1 MKPLRRILLIGH
13 YPLDRLDRAPK
24 VRIFH
29 MARALAREGCLTVI
43 SGSRRERTRW
53 LRDRLRE
60 GLLDRVDLVYIE
72 SASSTATLTDL
83 WVLWRLARRRTPV
96 GIFVRDAY
104 QRFPRLYPQTGWKRH
119 VMKYLYDLTLWGYR
133 RWATV
138 LFFPTAGLARVVGGR
153 MTALLPPGAFP
164 AFPPP
169 GWIRNTAQ
177 VIYVGAGGPHD
188 GVSLLL
194 EAMVGVRREM
204 PGASLVLVMR
214 PEEWPRE
221 PWPDWV
227 HVVSASG
234 DELSPYLWSA
244 TVAVIPRPHTA
255 YNEIAFPVKLMDYLA
270 HGLPVVV
277 TEPGEAAEWVKTQQ
291 VGEAVSATP
300 EALADGLVR
309 VMARKNWEP
318 RVRTVVME
326 NTWEHRAA
334 KVTALLSPMP
344 AGTREA
350 HLGR

>member
-43 SGSRRERTRW
+43 SGNRRDRTRW

-83 WVLWRLARRRTPV
+83 WLLWRLARRRTPV
-96 GIFVRDAY
+96 GVFVRDAY
-104 QRFPRLYPQTGWKRH
+104 QRFPHLYPQTGWKRQI
-119 VMKYLYDLTLWGYR
+119 MKLLYDLTLWGYR

-138 LFFPTAGLARVVGGR
+138 LFFPTAGLSRVVGGR
-153 MTALLPPGAFP
+153 ATALLPPGAFP

-169 GWIRNTAQ
+169 GWIRNPAQ

-194 EAMVGVRREM
+194 EAMPRVRRQIA
-204 PGASLVLVMR
+204 GASLVLVMR
-214 PEEWPRE
+214 PEEWPPD

-227 HVVSASG
+227 HLVSVSG

-277 TEPGEAAEWVKTQQ
+277 TGPGEAAEWVKTHQ
-291 VGEAVSATP
+291 VGEAVPATP
-300 EALADGLVR
+300 QALADGLVR
-309 VMARKNWEP
+309 VMTRQNWDPAIHAAVRKNSWEQ
-318 RVRTVVME
+318 
-326 NTWEHRAA
+326 RAA
-334 KVTALLSPMP
+334 LVVALLSPRSEE
-344 AGTREA
+344 TREGP
-350 HLGR
+350 LGR